1 VGQRLGLI
9 IGNSVY
15 LESSL
20 TRLIT
25 PDVDVGS
32 LAEVLLS
39 PEIGGFDDVNVLV
52 NTSSATVRRAISG
65 FFAGKKRDDLLVLY
79 FSGHGVLDQ
88 QGRLFLA
95 VKDTDRKLLRGTAI
109 PAAFITDEMNNSRSK
124 RQVLILDCCHS
135 GAFARG
141 TKGAPGSSVGTATA
155 FEGTGFGRVV
165 LTASDATQYAWEG
178 DQVIGQAENSLFTHY
193 LTRGLESGEADSNRD
208 GQITVDEIYDYVY
221 AQVVKQT
228 PKQTPGKWSYR
239 EQGEI
244 VIAHAPQLE
253 AIPLEL
259 AELPEGDKEQQ
270 ARLEEYYT
278 KGLSA
283 AWLEE
288 WEEAA
293 RYFQAI
299 VDVQPDYEA
308 AAEKLQAARTQIRRN
323 NLYSKA
329 IAAKEAN
336 DWTQGIS
343 ALEILVA
350 EAPDFKDA
358 VDILQF
364 MKKKKTLTGLY
375 AEAQRLSQAGQWQ
388 AVVNIFARIAEIDP
402 DYPDPQRLLKEA
414 ERQIVELQRQDELKD
429 VYGRAVREMEAG
441 RWESAR
447 QLFIQIQDI
456 EPGYQKTEELLA
468 RVQAELTRQ
477 ESELEQQEQFNGQV
491 SAEVDKILDE
501 SGRGAE
507 ISAIAIEEPQIEP
520 QPRDWKSI
528 LSTPWVIAAIIG
540 VTVIAVSI
548 LGVPFVRGLIE
559 SGELFETTSLGIGS
573 TWVSPVDGMVMVY
586 VPEGEFL
593 MGSEDS
599 DSMANDNE
607 KPQHRVYLDAFW
619 IDQTEVTNAMFR
631 RFVSAT
637 GYKTDAEIRGDSW
650 VFNVLKEDWE
660 QIDGADWQHPRGPT
674 STIQGLGDHPVVQVS
689 WNDSLAYCQWAER
702 RLPTEAEWEKAARGE
717 HGQKFPWG
725 DQEVAGN
732 LLNFAD
738 SNLDVSW
745 ADINVDDG
753 YEFSAPAGNYL
764 AGASPYGGLDMAGN
778 VYEWVADWYDSDYYA
793 SSPDS
798 DPQGAASGENRVE
811 RGGSWSRPIWDI
823 RPANRDFEDPNVN
836 SDLDGFRCARSP

>member
-20 TRLIT
+20 TRLLT

-32 LAEVLLS
+32 LAEVLLN

-65 FFAGKKRDDLLVLY
+65 FFSGKKRDDLLVLY

-88 QGRLFLA
+88 QGRLYLA

-109 PAAFITDEMNNSRSK
+109 PAAYITDEMNNSRSK

-141 TKGAPGSSVGTATA
+141 AKGAPGASVGTAAA

-178 DQVIGQAENSLFTHY
+178 DQVVGQAENSLFTHY
-193 LTRGLESGEADSNRD
+193 LTLGLKSGEADGNRD

-253 AIPLEL
+253 AIPQEL

-270 ARLEEYYT
+270 ARLEAYYT

-299 VDVQPDYEA
+299 VEVQPDYEA
-308 AAEKLQAARTQIRRN
+308 AAEKLQAARTQIRQN

-329 IAAKEAN
+329 IAAMEAT
-336 DWTQGIS
+336 DWAQGIS

-350 EAPDFKDA
+350 EAPDFKEA
-358 VDILQF
+358 LDILQF

-375 AEAQRLSQAGQWQ
+375 TEAQRLSQAGQWQ

-402 DYPDPQRLLKEA
+402 DYPDPRGLLSEA
-414 ERQIVELQRQDELKD
+414 ERELAELQHQAELKD
-429 VYGRAVREMEAG
+429 MYSRAVREMEAG

-447 QLFIQIQDI
+447 QLFIQIQ
-456 EPGYQKTEELLA
+456 EKETGYQKTGELLA
-468 RVQAELTRQ
+468 RVEAEIAKQEAVHEQLEEINRQ
-477 ESELEQQEQFNGQV
+477 L
-491 SAEVDKILDE
+491 SAEADQIRAE
-501 SGRGAE
+501 SVSGAE
-507 ISAIAIEEPQIEP
+507 ISAVAIEEPQIETP
-520 QPRDWKSI
+520 PRDWKKI
-528 LSTPWVIAAIIG
+528 LSKPWVIAAIIFSLI
-540 VTVIAVSI
+540 VIGVSI
-548 LGVPFVRGLIE
+548 LGVSIVRGLLE
-559 SGELFETTSLGIGS
+559 SDALTEPLTLGIGS
-573 TWVSPVDGMVMVY
+573 TWVSPVDGMVMMY

-599 DSMANDNE
+599 DSLAGKDE
-607 KPQHRVYLDAFW
+607 KPQHNVYLDAFW
-619 IDQTEVTNAMFR
+619 IDQTEVTNAKYKKCVDAGICNTPWRQESWARETYFGDPQYNDYPVIY
-631 RFVSAT
+631 VSWQ
-637 GYKTDAEIRGDSW
+637 DADSYCRWRGD
-650 VFNVLKEDWE
+650 
-660 QIDGADWQHPRGPT
+660 
-674 STIQGLGDHPVVQVS
+674 
-689 WNDSLAYCQWAER
+689 
-702 RLPTEAEWEKAARGE
+702 RLPTEAEWEKAARGGLE
-717 HGQKFPWG
+717 DKLYPWG
-725 DQEVAGN
+725 DAAPVCQVGAANGAMYGTCDDPDTVAVGSYGAN
-732 LLNFAD
+732 
-738 SNLDVSW
+738 
-745 ADINVDDG
+745 G
-753 YEFSAPAGNYL
+753 Y
-764 AGASPYGGLDMAGN
+764 GLYDMAGN
-778 VYEWVADWYDSDYYA
+778 VSEWVADWYAMDYYDRSA
-793 SSPDS
+793 FSN
-798 DPQGAASGENRVE
+798 PQGPTSGDARVL
-811 RGGSWSRPIWDI
+811 RSGSWQDISRNM
-823 RPANRDFEDPNVN
+823 RAANRNRRGPDG
-836 SDLDGFRCARSP
+836 SYSYYGFRCASSP

>member
-1 VGQRLGLI
+1 VKVGQRLGLI

-20 TRLIT
+20 TRLLT

-32 LAEVLLS
+32 LAEILLN

-65 FFAGKKRDDLLVLY
+65 FFSGKQRDDLLILY
-79 FSGHGVLDQ
+79 FSGHGVLDA

-141 TKGAPGSSVGTATA
+141 TKGAPGASVGTATA

-208 GQITVDEIYDYVY
+208 GQITVDEIYDYIY

-244 VIAHAPQLE
+244 VIARAPHLE
-253 AIPLEL
+253 VKPQEL
-259 AELPEGDKEQQ
+259 AELTEGEKEQQ
-270 ARLEEYYT
+270 ARIEEYYT

-299 VDVQPDYEA
+299 VEVQPDYEA
-308 AAEKLQAARTQIRRN
+308 AAEKLQEARIQIRQN
-323 NLYSKA
+323 DLYSKA
-329 IAAKEAN
+329 IAAKEAT

-375 AEAQRLSQAGQWQ
+375 AEAQRLSRAGQWQ
-388 AVVNIFARIAEIDP
+388 AVVNIFARIAELDP
-402 DYPDPQRLLKEA
+402 DYPDPEGLLKEA
-414 ERQIVELQRQDELKD
+414 ERQIAELQRQDELKE
-429 VYGRAVREMEAG
+429 VYGRAIREMEAG
-441 RWESAR
+441 RWEDAR
-447 QLFIQIQDI
+447 RLFIQIQAE
-456 EPGYQKTEELLA
+456 EPGYQKTKELLA
-468 RVQAELTRQ
+468 RVQAEIARQ
-477 ESELEQQEQFNGQV
+477 EAELEQQEQFNGQV

-507 ISAIAIEEPQIEP
+507 ISAVAIEEPQIEP

-559 SGELFETTSLGIGS
+559 SGELFEPISLGIGS

-593 MGSEDS
+593 MGSTDS
-599 DSMANDNE
+599 DPMASDDE

-619 IDQTEVTNAMFR
+619 IDQTEVTNAR
-631 RFVSAT
+631 
-637 GYKTDAEIRGDSW
+637 YKMCVDAGHCDLPKGTNSNTRDNYFG
-650 VFNVLKEDWE
+650 N
-660 QIDGADWQHPRGPT
+660 
-674 STIQGLGDHPVVQVS
+674 PVYSDYPVIHVS
-689 WNDSLAYCQWAER
+689 WYSAYIYCRWADK
-702 RLPTEAEWEKAARGE
+702 RLPTEAEWEKAARGGLE
-717 HGQKFPWG
+717 GKQYPWG
-725 DQEVAGN
+725 DQAPICHPGADSGARFN
-732 LLNFAD
+732 DFAD
-738 SNLDVSW
+738 CEGSDTASVGSYGAN
-745 ADINVDDG
+745 G
-753 YEFSAPAGNYL
+753 Y
-764 AGASPYGGLDMAGN
+764 GLYDMAGN
-778 VYEWVADWYDSDYYA
+778 VWEWVADWYAEDNYYDYTLTRNPLGPTLGSY
-793 SSPDS
+793 
-798 DPQGAASGENRVE
+798 RVL
-811 RGGSWSRPIWDI
+811 RGGSWLDFSKNI
-823 RPANRDFEDPNVN
+823 RVANRNRMN
-836 SDLDGFRCARSP
+836 LNGSKSYYGFRCARSP